1 MGYLQNLQFIY
12 RAWRYRVKLEPK
24 EISFMIRSLSSGDTV
39 VDIGAHKGAYTYWM
53 QKAVGQNGRV
63 FSFEPQPI
71 LAAYLETMRVS
82 LGLDHVRVEELG
94 ISSNIGSDEL
104 FVPGCCPSPSATL
117 TIPQGSISGSTY
129 DVQIESLDNYF
140 KKKKGGPIRLI
151 KVDVEGHE
159 LKVFRGAER
168 ILSEDHPTLIVEC
181 ENRHHQYDN
190 IYSVFDYL
198 EGLGFKGGYYFKDN
212 FQPVSQFNETEHQVS
227 GKFPYVNNFIFEHG
241 SIPIG

>member
-1 MGYLQNLQFIY
+1 MN
-12 RAWRYRVKLEPK
+12 
-24 EISFMIRSLSSGDTV
+24 
-39 VDIGAHKGAYTYWM
+39 
-53 QKAVGQNGRV
+53 
-63 FSFEPQPI
+63 
-71 LAAYLETMRVS
+71 
-82 LGLDHVRVEELG
+82 
-94 ISSNIGSDEL
+94 
-104 FVPGCCPSPSATL
+104 
-117 TIPQGSISGSTY
+117 
-129 DVQIESLDNYF
+129 
-140 KKKKGGPIRLI
+140 
-151 KVDVEGHE
+151 
-159 LKVFRGAER
+159 VFRGAER